1 MTAVSVQMEPNFK
14 VSKPRVLF
22 EGSYLPGFDISPDG
36 QRFLMLKMEME
47 IEPSTIHVV
56 LNWFEELERLVP
68 VATG

>member
-22 EGSYLPGFDISPDG
+22 QGSYLPGFYISPDG
-36 QRFLMLKMEME
+36 QRFLMMTQETE
-47 IEPSTIHVV
+47 STINVV

-68 VATG
+68 VVDSG